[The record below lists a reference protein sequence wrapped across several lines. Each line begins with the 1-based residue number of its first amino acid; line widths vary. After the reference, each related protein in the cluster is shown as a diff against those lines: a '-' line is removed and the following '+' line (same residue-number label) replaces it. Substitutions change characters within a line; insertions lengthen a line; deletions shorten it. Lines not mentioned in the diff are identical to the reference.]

1 MVNFTPSQKEQ
12 KKERERERKE
22 IVREVSRSTLRKG
35 RGGGKKDKSEL
46 FSPPPLSFSFLFSH
60 FQTKWDGRTHL
71 YTVSQEGKEMTH
83 GISQNYDLI
92 QCNLDITSI

>member
-46 FSPPPLSFSFLFSH
+46 FSPPPPSLFPSSFHTFKQSG
-60 FQTKWDGRTHL
+60 TDG
-71 YTVSQEGKEMTH
+71 
-83 GISQNYDLI
+83 LI
-92 QCNLDITSI
+92 CTPFPRRVKK